1 MERNSIYNR
10 VGTLLL
16 ILGPLTTLLVS
27 PWANFDPI
35 NLIKLLAVASIS
47 FAAFSLSLSAKDRT
61 RQHKVRYILFVAT
74 FFVVWM
80 IIVVFATGAPL
91 SQQMWGVFGRNTGLL
106 TYISLVF
113 ILIST
118 SLVQEA
124 SFYRKLVE
132 TLVLTAV
139 PTTCYA
145 LIQVAGRDPIAW
157 SVMAPFATLGNI
169 NFSSAFFGLATV
181 CSAVLI
187 LQKRFNLIVRLLL
200 ALMVI
205 IDLLI
210 VLETESIQGFMIFIA
225 GIGIA
230 GFFWLRSKIRIFA
243 IQMIYLGMGLVGFI
257 ITSFALFNVGPLARF
272 VFGQTILF
280 RFDYWY
286 AGWMMTLKN
295 PLFGVGIDSYGDWYR
310 QLRGEVA
317 TLRTN
322 PDRISNTAHNIYL
335 DISASGG
342 FPLLIAYLLLLG
354 FAARASLKII
364 RRSREFDPYFV
375 AMFSAWLAYLIQAA
389 ISINQIGVGI
399 WGWLFTGGLIG
410 YEIATRAEGESSKRK
425 KNESRTNAN
434 PMPAASALIGI
445 FTFAIGFALS
455 FVPFSADMKFK
466 DALQSNSLEAMKKS
480 INGLGSSAYQYELTL
495 DSALKQNNEAEAK
508 LLMEGLL
515 TRYPRDFM
523 AWQVK
528 ALLPSVPPEQRLEAQ
543 RRLLELDPFNNT
555 LSRP

>member
-1 MERNSIYNR
+1 M
-10 VGTLLL
+10 L
-16 ILGPLTTLLVS
+16 IV
-27 PWANFDPI
+27 
-35 NLIKLLAVASIS
+35 
-47 FAAFSLSLSAKDRT
+47 
-61 RQHKVRYILFVAT
+61 
-74 FFVVWM
+74 
-80 IIVVFATGAPL
+80 IVVSGSPL
-91 SQQMWGVFGRNTGLL
+91 NQQIWGVFGRNTGFL
-106 TYISLVF
+106 TYVSL
-113 ILIST
+113 ILVLVST
-118 SLVQEA
+118 SLIQEA

-132 TLVLTAV
+132 ALVLTAV
-139 PTTCYA
+139 PTTVYA
-145 LIQVAGRDPIAW
+145 LIQVAGRDPISW
-157 SVMAPFATLGNI
+157 SVMSPFATLGNV
-169 NFSSAFFGLATV
+169 NFSSAFFGLASV
-181 CSAVLI
+181 CSVVLI
-187 LQKRFNLIVRLLL
+187 LQRHFNPIARFLLVG
-200 ALMVI
+200 MVI

-210 VLETESIQGFMIFIA
+210 ILKTGSIQGFMIFIA

-230 GFFWLRSKIRIFA
+230 AFFWLRSRVQSRIV
-243 IQMIYLGMGLVGFI
+243 QGLYLSAGLVGFI
-257 ITSFALFNVGPLARF
+257 LTSFALFNLGPLARF
-272 VFGQTILF
+272 VFGETILY

-286 AGWMMTLKN
+286 AGWMMTFKN
-295 PLFGVGIDSYGDWYR
+295 PVFGVGLDSYGDWYR

-317 TLRTN
+317 TLRTI
-322 PDRISNTAHNIYL
+322 PDRITNTAHNIYL

-342 FPLLIAYLLLLG
+342 FPLLLLYLVILG
-354 FAARASLKII
+354 FAGRASWRIM
-364 RRSREFDPYFV
+364 RRTKDFDPYFV

-410 YEIATRAEGESSKRK
+410 YEIATRVEGESSKRK
-425 KNESRTNAN
+425 KSDSRTSAN

-445 FTFAIGFALS
+445 FTFALGFALS

-480 INGLGSSAYQYELTL
+480 VNGLGSSAYQYELTL

-508 LLMEGLL
+508 LIMEGLL

-528 ALLPSVPPEQRLEAQ
+528 ALLPSVPPDQRLEAQ